1 MDAPQKVFGGVGM
14 INAIWFFMIFIGL
27 FLSFLKG
34 NTESVMNAAING
46 GVSAVELTIGLI
58 GVICIWTG
66 IMKIAERS
74 GLTDILGKAL
84 HPIMRRLFPE
94 LPHKHPSISAII
106 MNMASNML
114 GLSNAA
120 TPFGIKAMEEMQ
132 KLNHNKDRATNSMV
146 TFLVVNSACIQLIP
160 ATVISIRAAAGSKNP
175 SEIIL
180 TTLISTLAAV
190 IVGVISCK
198 LLEKHYN

>member
-1 MDAPQKVFGGVGM
+1 M

-58 GVICIWTG
+58 GVICIWSG
-66 IMKIAERS
+66 IMKVAEKS
-74 GLTDILGKAL
+74 GLTDILGKIL
-84 HPIMRRLFPE
+84 HPVMRRLFPE
-94 LPHKHPSISAII
+94 LPSKHTSISAII

-132 KLNHNKDRATNSMV
+132 KLNRNSDRATNSMV

-198 LLEKHYN
+198 LLEKYYN